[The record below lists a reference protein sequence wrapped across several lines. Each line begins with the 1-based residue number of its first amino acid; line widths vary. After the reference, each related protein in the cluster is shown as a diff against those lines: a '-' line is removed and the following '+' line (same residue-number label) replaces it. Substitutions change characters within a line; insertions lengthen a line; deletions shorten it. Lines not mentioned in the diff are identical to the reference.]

1 MKERLQKLMA
11 MAGYGSRRDNEDL
24 IRAGRVRV
32 NGKVAKLGDQA
43 DPGNDVIEVDGTRL
57 STRSLQA
64 RVYYAIFKPRNVLAA
79 PTERA
84 DDERRTVYQ
93 FVPYKGHLF
102 SIGRL
107 DADSE
112 GLVVLTNDGEMAQ
125 KISHPRYRHTK
136 TYRVVVEG
144 LPTAETIL
152 RWEGGVF
159 LEEGKTAPCYVKIAR
174 GGVSESVLHIVM
186 TEGKK
191 RQIRRVA
198 SILGHPVIRLTRVA
212 IGRLELG
219 EMKPGE
225 FRELDED
232 DIERLSTPAS
242 ELRII
247 RGRKGGSA
255 RPPRPAP
262 TDDGE
267 EKTAP
272 RGTGKH
278 DDVRSDRQ
286 RRLARGENPP
296 PERSSSER
304 SSGGPRGRF
313 SGLEHPR
320 RPQAAPPREEG
331 ERPRR
336 RPQVDRPQDQ
346 EGERP
351 RRPAAPRPRR
361 DSDDA
366 PPARP
371 ASGRPPQRGDD
382 STPRKRR
389 PSSRPA
395 NDGGKGRN
403 SSRPTGTGGARRTP
417 RRHSGTGGRGN

>member
-11 MAGYGSRRDNEDL
+11 MAGYGSRRDNEDM

-43 DPGNDVIEVDGTRL
+43 DPALDVIEVDGTKL
-57 STRSLQA
+57 NTKSLKA

-84 DDERRTVYQ
+84 DDERRTVFQ

-125 KISHPRYRHTK
+125 RLSHPRYRHTK

-144 LPTAETIL
+144 LPNAETIL

-159 LEEGKTAPCYVKIAR
+159 LEEGKTAPCYVKVAR

-212 IGRLELG
+212 IGRLELA

-225 FRELDED
+225 FRELDEED
-232 DIERLSTPAS
+232 LERLSTPAA
-242 ELRII
+242 ELKVI
-247 RGRKGGSA
+247 RRRKPGAS
-255 RPPRPAP
+255 RPTRPVQP
-262 TDDGE
+262 EEGE
-267 EKTAP
+267 EVLSP

-286 RRLARGENPP
+286 RRIARGESPGA
-296 PERSSSER
+296 ERSPSER
-304 SSGGPRGRF
+304 PSRGAGGRF
-313 SGLEHPR
+313 TGLERPR
-320 RPQAAPPREEG
+320 RPQPDAQSDEG
-331 ERPRR
+331 DRPRR
-336 RPQVDRPQDQ
+336 RPQADRPHDEQS
-346 EGERP
+346 P
-351 RRPAAPRPRR
+351 R
-361 DSDDA
+361 S
-366 PPARP
+366 
-371 ASGRPPQRGDD
+371 
-382 STPRKRR
+382 RR

-395 NDGGKGRN
+395 SDGGKGRN

-417 RRHSGTGGRGN
+417 RRPSGSGGRGG